1 MKTSFRRG
9 APILG
14 AALLLFA
21 TLPGLSAPAHAQAP
35 TRTFPETG
43 KALQGKFLQYWLS
56 HGGLA
61 QQGLPISSETS
72 ERSDTD
78 GKTYTVQYFERA
90 VFEYHPE
97 AAPND
102 VLLSLLGSFAYQ
114 QRHPSGTPGQ
124 QPNSAAGSVLFPE
137 TGKRV
142 GGIFLQYW
150 QTHGGLAQ
158 QGLPISD
165 EFVER
170 NPTDGK
176 EYRVQYFERAVFEW
190 HPENPAQSAVLLSL
204 LGSQRYQARYGAAA
218 PPPAAQPVPAAAWEV
233 GQVTRVIDG
242 DTIDVSIGGQ
252 VKRVRYIGVNTPETV
267 DPRVPVECYG
277 KEASAA
283 NKAMVEGKAVYLEK
297 DVSETDSF
305 GRLLRYIFTADAFIN
320 AELVAQGFAYSSA
333 YPPDVKYQGTF
344 DGLQQDARAAG
355 RGLWGAGCQGGTR
368 APTAPTATPVPS
380 TAPQPPPPP
389 VQQPP
394 TSGTGNVVIASV
406 YYDGQEFR
414 SEGDEYVVIR
424 NAGSAA
430 VNLQGWRIN
439 AGDAGQ
445 DFVFP
450 SYVLQ
455 AGAEVRVY
463 TNRDIAGSFSFDYGR
478 AIWNNDGDCGRLY
491 DAQGALVDEY
501 CY

>member
-1 MKTSFRRG
+1 V
-9 APILG
+9 
-14 AALLLFA
+14 
-21 TLPGLSAPAHAQAP
+21 
-35 TRTFPETG
+35 
-43 KALQGKFLQYWLS
+43 QGKFLQYWLS

-61 QQGLPISSETS
+61 QQGLPISSEIS

-90 VFEYHPE
+90 AFEYHPE
-97 AAPND
+97 TAPND
-102 VLLSLLGSFAYQ
+102 VLLSLLGSFTYQ
-114 QRHPSGTPGQ
+114 QRHPSGAPGQ
-124 QPNSAAGSVLFPE
+124 QPNTTAGSVLVPE
-137 TGKRV
+137 TGKRL

-165 EFVER
+165 ELVER
-170 NPTDGK
+170 SPTDGK
-176 EYRVQYFERAVFEW
+176 EYRVQYFERAVFEL
-190 HPENPAQSAVLLSL
+190 HPENPAQSVVLLSL

-218 PPPAAQPVPAAAWEV
+218 ARPAAQPVPAAAWEV

-267 DPRVPVECYG
+267 DPRVGVECFG

-283 NKAMVEGKAVYLEK
+283 NKAMVEGKTVYLEK
-297 DVSETDSF
+297 DVSETDRYD
-305 GRLLRYIFTADAFIN
+305 RLLRYIYTADAFIN

-344 DGLQQDARAAG
+344 DGLQQDARSAG
-355 RGLWGAGCQGGTR
+355 RGLWGPACRGQTQAPA
-368 APTAPTATPVPS
+368 APTPTAVRPVS
-380 TAPQPPPPP
+380 PPPPP
-389 VQQPP
+389 AQQPP
-394 TSGTGNVVIASV
+394 AGGTGKVVIASV

-414 SEGDEYVVIR
+414 TEGDEYVVIR

-450 SYVLQ
+450 SHVLQ
-455 AGAEVRVY
+455 PGAEVRVY
-463 TNRDIAGSFSFDYGR
+463 TNRSIAGSFSFGSGR
-478 AIWNNDGDCGRLY
+478 AIWNNDGDCGYLY
-491 DAQGALVDEY
+491 DAQGKQVDDY